1 MGFLTRKKSAL
12 KNILSGSLG
21 EPLEMIPSNPAERP
35 FVSGVCITIWT
46 GWFCALTIT
55 WHVFV
60 MVMPLWGDLFL

>member
-1 MGFLTRKKSAL
+1 
-12 KNILSGSLG
+12 
-21 EPLEMIPSNPAERP
+21 MIPSNPAERP

-60 MVMPLWGDLFL
+60 MVMPLWGDLFLQVLLQKGIVNGGDDR